1 MAEQPTVID
10 VTERTPLVG
19 EQQEARK
26 ASKGVVA
33 LVGLLALAAFAFR
46 AYQSG
51 AARALPRNF
60 DDVQKTLPLFSFLF
74 LIIVRALRELISGS
88 EWEMGPGLKI
98 YVFAVPYAITIQ
110 AYSSDPSDWGSRCVQ
125 VGVIIAVIAGVLDLL
140 KILQEFMH
148 FVNCAACVLLV
159 LGCIAANP
167 NLNNVWDQLPFWCWA
182 LTAGVW
188 AVVVTLNK
196 TSAACPDGFNDG
208 LWVMVL
214 ATAAIGHSASA
225 EDWIMTMMKIGC
237 ICGAVYAVL
246 CVVPALA
253 KYGWRDFVVHVAYV
267 ALFFPLCYTTLRN
280 TQLDLDQLLKNIAF
294 YAFAVTLGVRAI
306 QCIISD
312 VLGKDKMADHTDRYN
327 WLFVLYLVLQNPLG
341 RAAGD
346 SGDLAKYADDLGQIG
361 CLMGLV
367 LLILQMVGVFG
378 QGSDDNLLSK
388 LRFIAELVIA
398 FAILLA

>member
-98 YVFAVPYAITIQ
+98 YVFAVPYAITVG
-110 AYSSDPSDWGSRCVQ
+110 AYAAEPSDWGSRCVQ
-125 VGVIIAVIAGVLDLL
+125 VGVIMAVVAGVLDILKLL
-140 KILQEFMH
+140 EKFMH
-148 FVNCAACVLLV
+148 FVNCAACVLLI
-159 LGCIAANP
+159 LGSIAANP

-182 LTAGVW
+182 VTAAGF
-188 AVVVTLNK
+188 AVRVTLDKDSSNM
-196 TSAACPDGFNDG
+196 ADGLNDG
-208 LWVMVL
+208 LWVLVL

-246 CVVPALA
+246 CVVPGL
-253 KYGWRDFVVHVAYV
+253 GQFEWREYVVHVAYV
-267 ALFFPLCYTTLRN
+267 TLFFPLCYTTLRN

-306 QCIISD
+306 QCLISD
-312 VLGKDKMADHTDRYN
+312 LTGKGKMGDHTDKYN
-327 WLFVLYLVLQNPLG
+327 WLFVLYLVLQNPAK

-361 CLMGLV
+361 CLAGLV
-367 LLILQMVGVFG
+367 LLILQMVGIFG
-378 QGSDDNLLSK
+378 EGSDSNMLSK
-388 LRFIAELVIA
+388 LRFVCELIIAVGIFLG
-398 FAILLA
+398 